1 MKTRYLI
8 PLLIISTP
16 FLPLQALACNP
27 QWGPCAG
34 VVYLG
39 QVGPQTYGQQED
51 IANQQRSQQVH
62 QWADRNRQIVN
73 SWTQQPASN
82 TLPARRR

>member
-1 MKTRYLI
+1 MRHRYLI
-8 PLLIISTP
+8 PLLTI
-16 FLPLQALACNP
+16 LPLPAIACNP

-39 QVGPQTYGQQED
+39 PVGPQTYNQQAD